1 MGLYNLIPLKA
12 FAVSI
17 ILHAVTL
24 EQYLIYYDQATV
36 YVSLYNVLLEAQSVQ
51 IRCHWAKTVAP
62 MGQRTNR

>member
-24 EQYLIYYDQATV
+24 KQYLIYYDQATV

-51 IRCHWAKTVAP
+51 I
-62 MGQRTNR
+62 